1 MSDFDTI
8 DMTIAGIRAQYEA
21 GIRPDE
27 LMSRLKFQAEAYED
41 RNIFIHLL
49 TDDELA
55 PWIDDL
61 MQLDPESVALW
72 GVPFVLKDNIDLA
85 GIPTTAG
92 CEAFAYTP
100 ELSAPVVQ
108 RLVDQGA
115 LPLGKAN
122 LDQFATGLNGTRSPW
137 GPCRNSFD
145 DTLISGGSS
154 AGSAVAVALGLATFS
169 LGTDTAGSGRIPAGL
184 NNLIGVK
191 PTRGLLSARGVVPAC
206 QSLDCVSIFTFHCDD
221 ANKVLAIAEGSDAG
235 DAYSRTNT
243 LDNRSEHYGCFDA
256 SLTLGIVPD
265 AQLKFFGDTSYEA
278 AYRDTIENLKS
289 DDITFKEVDFA
300 PFDEVARLLYEGPWV
315 AERYIATLPLIE
327 KEPESIFPVVRDIIA
342 PGCKPA
348 ATELFRAQYRLSA
361 LAQRCREQ
369 LENIDALL
377 TPTAGRFFSIDEILA
392 EPVKHNSELGYYM
405 NFVNLLDLAA
415 LAVPTTFTDSGLPFG
430 VTLSAA
436 AFSDRR
442 LLSIGNRIQRL
453 CPLPLGAMGLSTPAL
468 CNESVGRT
476 DWMELVVC
484 GAHMQGMPLNH
495 QLSERGAVFVEKTQ
509 TAADY
514 RFYALSEG
522 GLRRPALVR
531 VMQSG
536 SAIEVEVWRLPT
548 IQLGSFIAGI
558 APPLGLGQVK
568 LSDGRLLCGF
578 IAEACAV
585 EMGLEITQLG
595 GWRRY
600 CDQLGSSAL

>member
-1 MSDFDTI
+1 MSDFDNN
-8 DMTIAGIRAQYEA
+8 DMTLAGIRAQYEA

-27 LMSRLKFQAEAYED
+27 LMSRLKLQAVAYDD

-49 TDDELA
+49 TEDELA
-55 PWIDDL
+55 PWISRL
-61 MQLDPESVALW
+61 MQLNPESVALW
-72 GVPFVLKDNIDLA
+72 GVPFVIKDNIDLA
-85 GIPTTAG
+85 GIPTTAA
-92 CEAFAYTP
+92 CEAFTYTP
-100 ELSAPVVQ
+100 ESSAPVVQ
-108 RLVDQGA
+108 RLLDQGA

-145 DTLISGGSS
+145 ETLISGGSS
-154 AGSAVAVALGLATFS
+154 SGSAVAVAMGLATFS

-206 QSLDCVSIFTFHCDD
+206 RSLDCVSIFSLHCDD
-221 ANKVLAIAEGSDAG
+221 ANKLLAVAEGSDAS

-243 LDNRSEHYGCFDA
+243 LENRFEYYGCYDA
-256 SLTLGIVPD
+256 PLTLGVVPNTK
-265 AQLKFFGDTSYEA
+265 LKFFGDTMYEA
-278 AYRDTIENLKS
+278 AYRDTIKSLKA
-289 DDITFKEVDFA
+289 DNITFKEVDYT
-300 PFDEVARLLYEGPWV
+300 PFDQVARLLYEGPWV
-315 AERYIATLPLIE
+315 AERYLATLPLIE
-327 KEPESIFPVVRDIIA
+327 KQPESVFPVVREIIS

-348 ATELFRAQYRLSA
+348 ATELFRARYRLRE

-369 LENIDALL
+369 LEDVDALL
-377 TPTAGRFFSIDEILA
+377 TPTAGRFFSIDEMMA

-415 LAVPTTFTDSGLPFG
+415 LAIPTAFTGSGLPFG
-430 VTLSAA
+430 VTLSAS

-453 CPLPLGAMGLSTPAL
+453 CPLPLGATGLSAPAL
-468 CNESVGRT
+468 CNEPVGRT

-495 QLSERGAVFVEKTQ
+495 QLTERGALFVEKTQ

-531 VMQSG
+531 VMQGG
-536 SAIEVEVWRLPT
+536 SAIEVEVWRIPT

-568 LSDGRLLCGF
+568 LADGRLTCGF

-585 EMGLEITQLG
+585 EMGSEITQLG

-600 CDQLGSSAL
+600 CDQSGKPAS